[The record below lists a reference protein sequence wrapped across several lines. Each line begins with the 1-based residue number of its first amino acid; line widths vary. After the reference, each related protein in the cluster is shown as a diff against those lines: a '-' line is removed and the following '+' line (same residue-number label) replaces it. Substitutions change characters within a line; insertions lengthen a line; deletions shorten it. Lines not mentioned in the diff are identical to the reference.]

1 MRQVSVIAGLLLAC
15 TGLFA
20 QAQPKDSV
28 SSPAQNQ
35 QERCGL
41 KKLDQCLKDLAH
53 DQAGIWTSPLRVNA
67 HDAIWLVPFAGATG
81 AAFAYDQDALRQVG
95 TTNKS
100 LVDRSETISEFGS
113 PYATFGEAGALYV
126 LGALKHNDHL
136 RETGIL
142 GAEAVAN
149 ASLVAEG
156 LKLAT
161 NRERPNEGIGTGRFW
176 PHGTRDYSLDSSFPS
191 GHAAASWALAR
202 VIAAEYPGWWTKL
215 GAYSFATAISAS
227 RITGRQHF
235 PSDVVVGSTFGYLI
249 GGYVVRHH
257 SSADQAKTTYTLL
270 PTFDRAP
277 HAYGV
282 TLILTRN
289 ARQVEGSEQLV
300 KDLSPLASPNQEPE
314 TKPQIEEVPPAPPS
328 ASPSQDDSEGKQSN
342 RILWVIP
349 NYRAVSA
356 NTQLP
361 PLSLKN
367 KFWLATQD
375 SFDYSSFIL
384 AGALAGIGQ
393 ARNSTPQFRQGAAG
407 YARYYWHSFA
417 DQALGNYLTEAIV
430 PAATREDPRYCTLG
444 HGGFFRRTGYAASR
458 LLITKTD
465 SAGRSFNFS
474 EIVGNGAGAGI
485 SNLYYPAQER
495 TWTKTQQ
502 KWLTQLAIDGVF
514 NIFKEF
520 WPDINRTVFRGHY

>member
-1 MRQVSVIAGLLLAC
+1 MRQVVVTVSLLLVCA
-15 TGLFA
+15 GLFA
-20 QAQPKDSV
+20 QEQRKDSIP
-28 SSPAQNQ
+28 SAAQQQ

-81 AAFAYDQDALRQVG
+81 AAFAYDEDALRRVG
-95 TTNKS
+95 TTNRG
-100 LVDRSETISEFGS
+100 LVNKSETISEFGS
-113 PYATFGEAGALYV
+113 PYATFGEAGAMYL

-161 NRERPNEGIGTGRFW
+161 NRERPNEGLGTGRFW

-257 SSADQAKTTYTLL
+257 SSVDQAKTTYALL
-270 PTFDRAP
+270 PTFDRAQ

-282 TLILTRN
+282 TLILSRN
-289 ARQVEGSEQLV
+289 ARQVEESEQAV
-300 KDLSPLASPNQEPE
+300 KDFSPIASWSNQEPQ
-314 TKPQIEEVPPAPPS
+314 TKPQTAGVPPHLPTPVRPKTIPKGSSPS
-328 ASPSQDDSEGKQSN
+328 ASFGSFQTIARLAPTRSCHHFRSRTSFGSRHRTASITPRLFLPAHLQASAKPKIRLPNSVKGRRATAVTTGTHSPIKPSK
-342 RILWVIP
+342 
-349 NYRAVSA
+349 
-356 NTQLP
+356 
-361 PLSLKN
+361 
-367 KFWLATQD
+367 
-375 SFDYSSFIL
+375 
-384 AGALAGIGQ
+384 
-393 ARNSTPQFRQGAAG
+393 
-407 YARYYWHSFA
+407 
-417 DQALGNYLTEAIV
+417 
-430 PAATREDPRYCTLG
+430 
-444 HGGFFRRTGYAASR
+444 
-458 LLITKTD
+458 IT
-465 SAGRSFNFS
+465 
-474 EIVGNGAGAGI
+474 
-485 SNLYYPAQER
+485 
-495 TWTKTQQ
+495 
-502 KWLTQLAIDGVF
+502 
-514 NIFKEF
+514 
-520 WPDINRTVFRGHY
+520 